1 MRYIIFISLF
11 LSSILLSSIVL
22 YTVSNLNN
30 IVVASNVLNED
41 EELPSQKKSNSNTLN
56 LSEEEHHFVFNIL
69 MINFFTYRNEIK
81 IDDLIEKLK
90 LIFIEIITPP
100 PLWA

>member
-1 MRYIIFISLF
+1 MF
-11 LSSILLSSIVL
+11 
-22 YTVSNLNN
+22 TVSNLNN

-69 MINFFTYRNEIK
+69 KVNFFTYRNEIK
-81 IDDLIEKLK
+81 MGDLIKKIKLV
-90 LIFIEIITPP
+90 FVEIITPP
-100 PLWA
+100 PLW

>member
-11 LSSILLSSIVL
+11 LCSILLSSIVL
-22 YTVSNLNN
+22 FTVSNLNN
-30 IVVASNVLNED
+30 IVVASNILNDE

-69 MINFFTYRNEIK
+69 KVNFFTYRNEIK
-81 IDDLIEKLK
+81 MGDLIKKIKLV
-90 LIFIEIITPP
+90 FVEIITPP
-100 PLWA
+100 PLW

>member
-11 LSSILLSSIVL
+11 LCSIILSSIVL
-22 YTVSNLNN
+22 FTVSNLNN
-30 IVVASNVLNED
+30 IVVASNVLNDE

-69 MINFFTYRNEIK
+69 KVNFFTYRNEIK
-81 IDDLIEKLK
+81 MGDFIKKIKLV
-90 LIFIEIITPP
+90 FVEIITPP
-100 PLWA
+100 PLW

>member
-11 LSSILLSSIVL
+11 LCSIILSSIVL

-30 IVVASNVLNED
+30 IVVASNVLNDE

-69 MINFFTYRNEIK
+69 KVNFFTYRNEIK
-81 IDDLIEKLK
+81 MGDLIKKIKLV
-90 LIFIEIITPP
+90 FVEIITPP
-100 PLWA
+100 PLW